1 MIGERAGDPL
11 GVVVA
16 GGAVSNSRSRC
27 SLDGKWCRSPGSLSP
42 TRVAIVASDAPWNP
56 CAANTSF
63 AAARIASRRSRPFAY
78 PPRRVPA
85 MAGA

>member
-11 GVVVA
+11 GVVVLA
-16 GGAVSNSRSRC
+16 EGQQLEEQVLLGREMVQE
-27 SLDGKWCRSPGSLSP
+27 PGLASP
-42 TRVAIVASDAPWNP
+42 TRVAIVDSDAPWNP